1 MKMASYPYPSSSQK
15 CTYILERYMQVVFQD
30 QFKSGTFF
38 GRNMSTK
45 SYALKGSALYLPW
58 TSAENY
64 IHKIILK
71 KKARL
76 WL

>member
-1 MKMASYPYPSSSQK
+1 MKMASYFSSIQK
-15 CTYILERYMQVVFQD
+15 CTYILERYMQVVIQN
-30 QFKSGTFF
+30 QFKSGTFSF
-38 GRNMSTK
+38 CRNMPTK
-45 SYALKGSALYLPW
+45 SYVLKGSALYLPW

-64 IHKIILK
+64 IHKIIFK